1 MKKLLTLLICLPLF
15 SLGQQTINAS
25 ITHGGLQRDYIL
37 YVPASY
43 SSATAVPLVFN
54 FHGYTSNANDQM
66 WYGDFRAISDTAGFI
81 IVHPM
86 GTIDNTGATHWNVGW
101 GGSTV
106 DDIDFTEAL
115 MDDLIATYSIDN
127 NRIYST
133 GMSNGGF
140 MSYQL
145 ACELSDRIAA
155 IASVTG
161 SMNMGWFN
169 SCNPNHPM
177 PVMEIHGTLDPTVS
191 YNASSFTESIPD
203 IMDFWANFNN
213 CNNTPIVTNVPDINI
228 MDGCTAEH
236 QIWENGDNEATVEHY
251 KIINGGH
258 TWPGTVFASAG
269 TNQDINASAEIW
281 RFFSKYD
288 INGLINPT
296 VLPTAFIYGND
307 TICYNQN
314 IDAQVT
320 VSFSGATPPFT
331 FVYAING
338 VSQPSITTT
347 INPYVISTQQAGA
360 YTVQSYNDANNTGT
374 ISGSALVTVNTSII
388 DCPPPLLIKEHTT
401 NKELLK
407 ITDILGKET
416 TLKNNNLLFYIY
428 NDGTVEKK
436 IILE

>member
-191 YNASSFTESIPD
+191 YNTSSFTESIPD

-236 QIWENGDNEATVEHY
+236 QIWENGDNGATVEHY

-360 YTVQSYNDANNTGT
+360 YTVQSYNDASNTGT

-388 DCPPPLLIKEHTT
+388 DCPPPLLIKENTT